1 MTSPDSHALTTATR
15 WFGVGTSDDV
25 DPGVAG
31 ATAARAALSGL
42 DVKLVIVFC
51 ADRYDLPAVLAA
63 INDETGDAPLIGC
76 STAGEIAGDRFSR
89 GSVVVTAIGG
99 SGFTVATSAADI
111 DGEGPR
117 AAGAKAASCADFAKE
132 REHRV
137 LMLLIDGLEMH
148 QEEILRGAYS
158 VVGASVPLVG
168 GAAGDDLKAGRTVQL
183 HGREVI
189 YSGVVAALIESDAP
203 LGIGMRHGWSRVGE
217 PMTVTKTS
225 AGRLCTLDGKPAL
238 DAYLDRVDAPP
249 EAYVDAADFYAF
261 AVTRP
266 LSVRRRVGQE
276 IRALNNL
283 PDFTDRSI
291 ACGGEVPEGAQIW
304 VMHGGSDGLLDATD
318 EACTAALESLYGHAP
333 IGMLAFDCV
342 ARHQVLGS
350 TGVEEELSRISK
362 KADGALVSGF
372 YTYGEIARVEG
383 INGFHHNSL
392 VVLAIA

>member
-1 MTSPDSHALTTATR
+1 MTAQAPHALSTAAR
-15 WFGVGTSDDV
+15 WFGVGSSDDA
-25 DPGVAG
+25 DPRVAG
-31 ATAARAALSGL
+31 AAAARAALTGP
-42 DVKLVIVFC
+42 DAKLVIVFC
-51 ADRYDLPAVLAA
+51 ADSYDLPAVLAA
-63 INDETGDAPLIGC
+63 INDETEEVPLIGC

-89 GSVVVTAIGG
+89 GSVVVTALGG
-99 SGFTVATSAADI
+99 SGFTIATAGADI

-132 REHRV
+132 SEHRV

-168 GAAGDDLKAGRTVQL
+168 GAAGDDLKAGRTVQF
-183 HGREVI
+183 HGRDVI

-225 AGRLCTLDGKPAL
+225 GGRLCTLDGKPAL
-238 DAYLDRVDAPP
+238 DAYLDRVAAPH
-249 EAYVDAADFYAF
+249 EAYVDAAAF
-261 AVTRP
+261 HAFSVTRP

-276 IRALNNL
+276 IRALNSL
-283 PDFTDRSI
+283 PDFADRSI
-291 ACGGEVPEGAQIW
+291 SCGGEVPEGVQIW
-304 VMHGGSDGLLDATD
+304 VMHGDSDALLGATD
-318 EACTAALESLYGHAP
+318 EACSNALDALYGQPP
-333 IGMLAFDCV
+333 IGLMAFDCV
-342 ARHQVLGS
+342 ARHEVLGS
-350 TGVEEELSRISK
+350 AGVEDELGRISK
-362 KADGALVSGF
+362 KADGARISGF